1 MSASGQDEP
10 RQQTFHGP
18 GSFGGDNKGI
28 INNNVLLDPRT
39 AAVMED
45 LNKKAPELATL
56 LRKAL
61 RDGFI
66 SPEAVIA
73 LNRAVEHL
81 NEDTAQAF
89 RFAAERINEDTAI
102 SFQGVA
108 RDFGVADQQLSA
120 RVIELNNA
128 SESLREMIGQFNSAQ
143 IIRTQKVDAPDYQ
156 SQPRSAAG
164 MPTRPSARGATKWWF
179 TSQLMCLV
187 LGVGL
192 LATAILTHYHLGG
205 DAQRIG
211 GFAVAIPLIIWVS
224 KLLPQVPTRKYRAPN
239 TRRPPRYPPRL

>member
-10 RQQTFHGP
+10 RHQTFHGP

-45 LNKKAPELATL
+45 LNRKAPELAAL

-66 SPEAVIA
+66 SPDAVIA

-89 RFAAERINEDTAI
+89 MFAAEHINEDTAI
-102 SFQGVA
+102 SFQGIA
-108 RDFGVADQQLSA
+108 RDFIDADQQLSA
-120 RVIELNNA
+120 RVSELNSA
-128 SESLREMIGQFNSAQ
+128 SEALSKMIGKINSAQ
-143 IIRTQKVDAPDYQ
+143 RVNTSDYQ
-156 SQPRSAAG
+156 LQPPSAAG
-164 MPTRPSARGATKWWF
+164 ITGRRSVRRAANWWF
-179 TSQLMCLV
+179 ISQLMSFC

-192 LATAILTHYHLGG
+192 LATAILVHYHLGG

-211 GFAVAIPLIIWVS
+211 AFAAAIPLIIWIAKALGRTS
-224 KLLPQVPTRKYRAPN
+224 TSPN
-239 TRRPPRYPPRL
+239 QES